1 MTGGWDEMHLLSG
14 QLLRATTRTATHNAT
29 RPSTH
34 TGIETPHFVNEQR
47 HTTLHNAT
55 HAATH
60 TAART
65 ATHTAKHTGVGVV
78 MLVPIRESHSLN
90 LGMTTEG
97 VRHATRCLT
106 RESE

>member
-1 MTGGWDEMHLLSG
+1 MHLLSG
-14 QLLRATTRTATHNAT
+14 QLLRTTTRTATHNAT

-60 TAART
+60 TAT
-65 ATHTAKHTGVGVV
+65 HTGVGVV

-90 LGMTTEG
+90 LGMTTAG
-97 VRHATRCLT
+97 VRHANRCWT